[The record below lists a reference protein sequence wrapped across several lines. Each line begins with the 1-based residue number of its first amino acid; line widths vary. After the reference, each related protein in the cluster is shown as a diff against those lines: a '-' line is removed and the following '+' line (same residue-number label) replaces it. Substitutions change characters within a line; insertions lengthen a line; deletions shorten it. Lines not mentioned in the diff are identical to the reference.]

1 MRAPTPENLLP
12 LIRIAGPNSTS
23 TNISIPYE
31 EAISWQWVSQEL
43 TLNIVESSAVQ
54 VSMEIVEVDPN
65 NNASVFFDDLCW
77 SVNRSEFYPA

>member
-12 LIRIAGPNSTS
+12 LIRIVSPNSVS

-31 EAISWQWVSQEL
+31 ETNSWQWVSQEL
-43 TLNIVESSAVQ
+43 TLNITESSVVQ

-65 NNASVFFDDLCW
+65 NTSSVFFDDLCL
-77 SVNRSEFYPA
+77 SVNRSEF